1 MDEEIS
7 KRQNISSTKIIM
19 TISDLKVLKEADKL
33 ELKFAAKGESE
44 EDVSAGG
51 E

>member
-1 MDEEIS
+1 
-7 KRQNISSTKIIM
+7 M
-19 TISDLKVLKEADKL
+19 TISDMKVLKQADKL
-33 ELKFAAKGESE
+33 ELKFAAKGEIE

>member
-1 MDEEIS
+1 
-7 KRQNISSTKIIM
+7 M

>member
-1 MDEEIS
+1 
-7 KRQNISSTKIIM
+7 M
-19 TISDLKVLKEADKL
+19 TISDLKVLKQAIKL